1 MITTNLFDV
10 VGAVDKPSGVV
21 GDYGKPSLWR
31 HRLCRR
37 WLRCRRL
44 RLRRSLPL
52 RDVAAVTSLGRVAIA
67 SGDDVCGLSGCVA
80 IACGGAV
87 RYRVWDVTAVTSPGC
102 VATACGLAVCCRCW
116 ASPLVSSS
124 VASSPLARAPF
135 TAVGRHR
142 LCRLVTPPLVASSVA
157 SSPPATAPF
166 TTVAGRRRRDVSELR
181 CHRLWRRRVQPS
193 GCVAIACGGAV
204 YYRDGASLL
213 WRLLRHHRLW

>member
-1 MITTNLFDV
+1 LCRRLTSPLVSSPVALSPLATAPFTTATGRRRCDV
-10 VGAVDKPSGVV
+10 PW
-21 GDYGKPSLWR
+21 PRR
-31 HRLCRR
+31 HRLWQRR
-37 WLRCRRL
+37 VR
-44 RLRRSLPL
+44 PF
-52 RDVAAVTSLGRVAIA
+52 
-67 SGDDVCGLSGCVA
+67 GCVA
-80 IACGGAV
+80 IACGVAV
-87 RYRVWDVTAVTSPGC
+87 HYRVWDVTAVTSPGC